1 MAKDLQYYYAQLR
14 RIEEHREKST
24 EKEIRKVYK
33 TMLTDLQHFISDEY
47 VKLAEDGQLTYEIL
61 RGKNEYAR
69 FLDEVEKRLN
79 GISPKVSKEI
89 RATVNEMYKLSYDG
103 MVDAVSKS
111 TSSDTL
117 RAAFKGVKGATPETI
132 KAAVENPIAGL
143 TLNDTLEKNRRDI
156 IYNIK
161 KQIGIGLTSG
171 DRMSTMARRIADS
184 LDGDY
189 KKAVRVARTEVH
201 RVRETG
207 HNDCVEEIDQTL
219 QNGTTSL
226 RMVKIWRTMK
236 DERVR
241 PQQRVKT
248 KHGWKTVIRGNA
260 DHMKME
266 GQTVLAD
273 ELFDLGGGLKA
284 KAPGQSGDASNDINC
299 RCTVEYVL
307 MSDEEYFKATGKHFA
322 VAKNEQIAK
331 EAETPDYWDADKFA
345 EIEKQM
351 NPEEEE
357 LRKSVADEI
366 LRDLGIDIRKPGYM
380 DEHKY
385 DYMDVRG
392 QDWVKEDRFVKDDGT
407 MQLMDI
413 VNAYT
418 DKYMNPYKTM
428 YGSSAYGGGIYNRG
442 LYYVQ
447 NAEGSQVINKYLRTG
462 NVPTMRRKVTEQT
475 FSHGKMVKRSK
486 LKDVPIYEEGT
497 LKTAIKDMDG
507 LILNHTLKEDMVLD
521 RWAGED
527 FLKDCLHLDISALT
541 SKEELYG
548 GQSRFGGAYLSQI
561 DTKAAADE
569 INKKLLGSTITDSAF
584 MSASAVPEN
593 NIFIGST
600 VRIKVIT
607 PKGTH
612 AFVTK
617 NEMESEVVLG
627 RNTKLEIVGAK
638 AEKATATDMFSGG
651 HLETNVV
658 EITTRIIN
666 G

>member
-1 MAKDLQYYYAQLR
+1 MAKDMQYYYAQLR
-14 RIEEHREKST
+14 RIEEHREKSA

-33 TMLTDLQHFISDEY
+33 SMLTDLQHFISDEY

-69 FLDEVEKRLN
+69 FLDEVEKRVN

-103 MVDAVSKS
+103 MVDAVRKS
-111 TSSDTL
+111 TSSDAL
-117 RAAFKGVKGATPETI
+117 RAAFKGVKGATPEMI

-161 KQIGIGLTSG
+161 KQIGIGLTAG

-307 MSDEEYFKATGKHFA
+307 MSDAEYFKATGKHFESKIIKSA
-322 VAKNEQIAK
+322 SALPRTYENVKDYSDDYVKEHFLKKDETMPWSQPWSEQDVQMVQEKLTELIDSNSYSMRINARNIDSIIDGGFK
-331 EAETPDYWDADKFA
+331 SQFETNFSNGRL
-345 EIEKQM
+345 EF
-351 NPEEEE
+351 E
-357 LRKSVADEI
+357 LRKNLTESLFGCDTSSFSASDFEKYGYLGSNDLLTDYRSTRAKNYGNTIVKFKKTSLADRVTYTIGDSMTNAGNSRMMGLDEKQHFRISAGIATSGKVNVAGIQVQTKDAVRSVCQNPMFD
-366 LRDLGIDIRKPGYM
+366 
-380 DEHKY
+380 
-385 DYMDVRG
+385 
-392 QDWVKEDRFVKDDGT
+392 T
-407 MQLMDI
+407 MLKQ
-413 VNAYT
+413 
-418 DKYMNPYKTM
+418 NPDM
-428 YGSSAYGGGIYNRG
+428 FAQSCAGAE
-442 LYYVQ
+442 YVELQ
-447 NAEGSQVINKYLRTG
+447 Y
-462 NVPTMRRKVTEQT
+462 
-475 FSHGKMVKRSK
+475 HGKLTIDDIDTLCFTYDDIKEVSESTIKK
-486 LKDVPIYEEGT
+486 LKG
-497 LKTAIKDMDG
+497 KGIKLFEIDSRG
-507 LILNHTLKEDMVLD
+507 SLN
-521 RWAGED
+521 
-527 FLKDCLHLDISALT
+527 
-541 SKEELYG
+541 
-548 GQSRFGGAYLSQI
+548 
-561 DTKAAADE
+561 E
-569 INKKLLGSTITDSAF
+569 I
-584 MSASAVPEN
+584 
-593 NIFIGST
+593 
-600 VRIKVIT
+600 
-607 PKGTH
+607 
-612 AFVTK
+612 
-617 NEMESEVVLG
+617 
-627 RNTKLEIVGAK
+627 
-638 AEKATATDMFSGG
+638 
-651 HLETNVV
+651 
-658 EITTRIIN
+658 
-666 G
+666 

>member
-1 MAKDLQYYYAQLR
+1 MAKDMQYYYAQLR
-14 RIEEHREKST
+14 RIEEHREKSA

-89 RATVNEMYKLSYDG
+89 RTTVNEMYKLSYDG
-103 MVDAVSKS
+103 MVDAVRKS
-111 TSSDTL
+111 TSSDAL
-117 RAAFKGVKGATPETI
+117 RAAFKGVKGATPEMI
-132 KAAVENPIAGL
+132 KAAVENPVAGL

-161 KQIGIGLTSG
+161 KQIGIGLTAG

-207 HNDCVEEIDQTL
+207 HNDCVEEIDKTL

-248 KHGWKTVIRGNA
+248 KGGWKTVIRGNA

-322 VAKNEQIAK
+322 TVKTKTANKNVPNEYSVDDFKRRKGAGDFELTEDVKDMWLSEGTREKIDSAIETVRTAQNLQDYLK
-331 EAETPDYWDADKFA
+331 EKGYNMEIVSPGLVKRKDV
-345 EIEKQM
+345 EIESVKSEIDYVIAAVNQY
-351 NPEEEE
+351 EE
-357 LRKSVADEI
+357 LGGLKAIKKICFWDSELETQGCYTYCAIGE
-366 LRDLGIDIRKPGYM
+366 KPP
-380 DEHKY
+380 
-385 DYMDVRG
+385 
-392 QDWVKEDRFVKDDGT
+392 KDDGYIYLSNRMNGFQVMHEFAHAWADST
-407 MQLMDI
+407 KPDGEDAVTWSAKL
-413 VNAYT
+413 NKLAGLSKKSGAYMGAASEAYEAERFA
-418 DKYMNPYKTM
+418 DAI
-428 YGSSAYGGGIYNRG
+428 GGAIAYG
-442 LYYVQ
+442 
-447 NAEGSQVINKYLRTG
+447 
-462 NVPTMRRKVTEQT
+462 
-475 FSHGKMVKRSK
+475 
-486 LKDVPIYEEGT
+486 
-497 LKTAIKDMDG
+497 
-507 LILNHTLKEDMVLD
+507 
-521 RWAGED
+521 
-527 FLKDCLHLDISALT
+527 
-541 SKEELYG
+541 KEEKRKFL
-548 GQSRFGGAYLSQI
+548 ANVANVI
-561 DTKAAADE
+561 
-569 INKKLLGSTITDSAF
+569 KKG
-584 MSASAVPEN
+584 
-593 NIFIGST
+593 
-600 VRIKVIT
+600 
-607 PKGTH
+607 
-612 AFVTK
+612 
-617 NEMESEVVLG
+617 
-627 RNTKLEIVGAK
+627 
-638 AEKATATDMFSGG
+638 EK
-651 HLETNVV
+651 
-658 EITTRIIN
+658 
-666 G
+666 

>member
-69 FLDEVEKRLN
+69 FIDEVEKRLN

-161 KQIGIGLTSG
+161 KQIGIGLTAG

-248 KHGWKTVIRGNA
+248 KGGWKTVIRGNA

-307 MSDEEYFKATGKHFA
+307 MSDEEYFKATGKHFKPEKA
-322 VAKNEQIAK
+322 VSATGSEVYGIGDLK
-331 EAETPDYWDADKFA
+331 EPKRPNRNDYRDADGYVDFDRFDPAREAYKKEKA
-345 EIEKQM
+345 AYEEKVEEIVQKNLARPQRFKTKDDLAAWANKTGIEITQ
-351 NPEEEE
+351 EARDE
-357 LRKSVADEI
+357 LDLRMFNDVADVADEMFTKYPFLKKYTI
-366 LRDLGIDIRKPGYM
+366 PATPYDEAVTVTFQFGRVPKE
-380 DEHKY
+380 DEH
-385 DYMDVRG
+385 
-392 QDWVKEDRFVKDDGT
+392 
-407 MQLMDI
+407 
-413 VNAYT
+413 
-418 DKYMNPYKTM
+418 
-428 YGSSAYGGGIYNRG
+428 
-442 LYYVQ
+442 
-447 NAEGSQVINKYLRTG
+447 
-462 NVPTMRRKVTEQT
+462 
-475 FSHGKMVKRSK
+475 
-486 LKDVPIYEEGT
+486 
-497 LKTAIKDMDG
+497 
-507 LILNHTLKEDMVLD
+507 
-521 RWAGED
+521 
-527 FLKDCLHLDISALT
+527 
-541 SKEELYG
+541 
-548 GQSRFGGAYLSQI
+548 
-561 DTKAAADE
+561 
-569 INKKLLGSTITDSAF
+569 SAF
-584 MSASAVPEN
+584 MDA
-593 NIFIGST
+593 IGG
-600 VRIKVIT
+600 VRFNGKFLNYGDAIKEAIYD
-607 PKGTH
+607 
-612 AFVTK
+612 
-617 NEMESEVVLG
+617 MESGYTVKGDKTIRTLIRHEMGHNVDAYIRLTKMADVYDG
-627 RNTKLEIVGAK
+627 RKLVESGAK
-638 AEKATATDMFSGG
+638 KRVQMDDDLIALARKKPDGMSEYAEFNTAEFFAEGFAEYTSGSNTEFAKEFG
-651 HLETNVV
+651 KLLEKWL
-658 EITTRIIN
+658 R
-666 G
+666 

>member
-24 EKEIRKVYK
+24 EKEIRKLYK
-33 TMLTDLQHFISDEY
+33 SMLTDLQHFISDEY

-89 RATVNEMYKLSYDG
+89 RTTVNEMYKLSYDG

-111 TSSDTL
+111 TSSDAL

-143 TLNDTLEKNRRDI
+143 TLSDTLEKNRRDI

-161 KQIGIGLTSG
+161 KQIGIGLTAG

-266 GQTVLAD
+266 GQAVLAD

-307 MSDEEYFKATGKHFA
+307 MSDEEYFKATGKHFDGA
-322 VAKNEQIAK
+322 VHKVETR
-331 EAETPDYWDADKFA
+331 ETPVTLENFKEYENEWANETLFKGVNKEDVEYTQEALRQIFDENAYSMRVDAKRMMSIVDNGFKTQFETGRSNGSLAKRERTWATQQLFGVDSSSLKPSDFEKYGYLGSKDFKKDMETSFTADYGSTIVKFRKAALDGRVTYTIDDSLSAAVNMRIVAGEAGSKATPTGIKMTRVQETLDYFKSDAWK
-345 EIEKQM
+345 
-351 NPEEEE
+351 
-357 LRKSVADEI
+357 KSKDNADEI
-366 LRDLGIDIRKPGYM
+366 AQDLHSRYIELQIHGDLSIK
-380 DEHKY
+380 
-385 DYMDVRG
+385 DVES
-392 QDWVKEDRFVKDDGT
+392 VCFTEDD
-407 MQLMDI
+407 
-413 VNAYT
+413 A
-418 DKYMNPYKTM
+418 
-428 YGSSAYGGGIYNRG
+428 
-442 LYYVQ
+442 
-447 NAEGSQVINKYLRTG
+447 
-462 NVPTMRRKVTEQT
+462 RRATPELLKA
-475 FSHGKMVKRSK
+475 
-486 LKDVPIYEEGT
+486 LKDNDVKVY
-497 LKTAIKDMDG
+497 AIKDWG
-507 LILNHTLKEDMVLD
+507 
-521 RWAGED
+521 GE
-527 FLKDCLHLDISALT
+527 LV
-541 SKEELYG
+541 EL
-548 GQSRFGGAYLSQI
+548 
-561 DTKAAADE
+561 
-569 INKKLLGSTITDSAF
+569 
-584 MSASAVPEN
+584 
-593 NIFIGST
+593 
-600 VRIKVIT
+600 
-607 PKGTH
+607 
-612 AFVTK
+612 
-617 NEMESEVVLG
+617 
-627 RNTKLEIVGAK
+627 
-638 AEKATATDMFSGG
+638 
-651 HLETNVV
+651 
-658 EITTRIIN
+658 
-666 G
+666 